1 MRILAIH
8 NFHRNGSASG
18 DDQVFKSE
26 TKLLEDH
33 GNEVIRYTVCN
44 DEFDNLGILGKVIS
58 VFGMLWSFK
67 NYKAVQNLIKG
78 ESQISFTFIPFS
90 LYSLLRFSMQQ
101 NDAK

>member
-58 VFGMLWSFK
+58 VFGMLWLFALLS
-67 NYKAVQNLIKG
+67 N
-78 ESQISFTFIPFS
+78 TFIS
-90 LYSLLRFSMQQ
+90 SDSIWSVFSMSLARFPFYFVQ
-101 NDAK
+101 